1 MSQNSSTQSHSTTT
15 GLAALLRY
23 AATQHGVISAAEAAN
38 FDVSRAQLR
47 SGTRRGDW
55 LTPHS
60 GVLISAA
67 APATWM
73 QRCMVATQRSGG
85 LISHRAAARLH
96 GLDGF
101 HGAESGTRGALGG
114 GGGSRVGR
122 GGSGGSGS
130 SAGRSRGSNSGGRGS
145 SISGGRGGDGE
156 SGLIELTVP
165 DSRFRAIGDFLV
177 HRTCVLDPE
186 DCTVIRGIAVTS
198 IARTLA
204 DLGAVVSDDRV
215 EQALDDA
222 IRRGYSLRWI
232 TETLDRVDRPG
243 PSGCASL
250 RRVLARPDR
259 QGPIPDSMFERS
271 MERMAVAGGMP
282 QPERQ
287 FRVYDGLG
295 STHGGL
301 GVLVAQLDAAWPAA
315 KLGVEAHSARWHDGN
330 RRGRADQRRDNRL
343 AGLGWELLYLSW
355 WDLQHPATFQSDL
368 TATTRMILVDYR
380 PESSELGR
388 VEQGWAELS
397 RVELRWAGLS
407 SGGQRVERE
416 LADCAKW
423 HDNCSALRQHVGSST
438 R

>member
-38 FDVSRAQLR
+38 FEVTRAQLR

-101 HGAESGTRGALGG
+101 HGAESGTRGGA
-114 GGGSRVGR
+114 GR
-122 GGSGGSGS
+122 GG
-130 SAGRSRGSNSGGRGS
+130 R
-145 SISGGRGGDGE
+145 GGRGGDGE
-156 SGLIELTVP
+156 AGLVELTVP
-165 DSRFRAIGDFLV
+165 DSRFRATGEFLI

-186 DCTVIRGIAVTS
+186 DCTVTSGIAVTS
-198 IARTLA
+198 IARTLV

-232 TETLDRVDRPG
+232 TETLNRVDRPG

-259 QGPIPDSMFERS
+259 QGPIPDSTFERS

-295 STHGGL
+295 FAHGGL
-301 GVLVAQLDAAWPAA
+301 GTLVAQLDAAWPAA

-355 WDLQHPATFQSDL
+355 WDLQHPETFQSDL
-368 TATTRMILVDYR
+368 AAAY
-380 PESSELGR
+380 
-388 VEQGWAELS
+388 
-397 RVELRWAGLS
+397 
-407 SGGQRVERE
+407 
-416 LADCAKW
+416 
-423 HDNCSALRQHVGSST
+423 ALRC
-438 R
+438 

>member
-15 GLAALLRY
+15 GLAALMRL
-23 AATQHGVISAAEAAN
+23 AATQHGVISASEAAS
-38 FDVSRAQLR
+38 FEVTRAQLR
-47 SGTRRGDW
+47 SGIRRGDW
-55 LTPHS
+55 LTPHP
-60 GVLISAA
+60 GVLIAAA

-73 QRCMVATQRSGG
+73 QRCMIASQRSGG

-101 HGAESGTRGALGG
+101 HGSESGTRRRG
-114 GGGSRVGR
+114 GGGSSRGSS
-122 GGSGGSGS
+122 GGSGGGS
-130 SAGRSRGSNSGGRGS
+130 SGEGG
-145 SISGGRGGDGE
+145 
-156 SGLIELTVP
+156 LVELTVP
-165 DSRFRAIGDFLV
+165 DSRSRATGDYLV
-177 HRTCVLDPE
+177 HRTCVLAPE
-186 DCTVIRGIAVTS
+186 DCTVTAGIAVTS
-198 IARTLA
+198 IARTLV

-232 TETLDRVDRPG
+232 TETLNRVDRPG

-295 STHGGL
+295 FAHGGL
-301 GVLVAQLDAAWPAA
+301 GILVAQLDAAWPAA
-315 KLGVEAHSARWHDGN
+315 KLGVEAHSSRWHDGN

-355 WDLQHPATFQSDL
+355 WDLQHPGTFQSDL
-368 TATTRMILVDYR
+368 AAAY
-380 PESSELGR
+380 
-388 VEQGWAELS
+388 
-397 RVELRWAGLS
+397 
-407 SGGQRVERE
+407 
-416 LADCAKW
+416 
-423 HDNCSALRQHVGSST
+423 ALRC
-438 R
+438 

>member
-1 MSQNSSTQSHSTTT
+1 MSQNSSTQGHSTTT

-23 AATQHGVISAAEAAN
+23 AAKQHGVISAAEAAN
-38 FDVSRAQLR
+38 FEVTRAQLR
-47 SGTRRGDW
+47 SGVRRGDW
-55 LTPHS
+55 LTPHA
-60 GVLISAA
+60 GVLIAAA

-73 QRCMVATQRSGG
+73 QRCMIATQRSGG

-101 HGAESGTRGALGG
+101 HGSESG
-114 GGGSRVGR
+114 GR
-122 GGSGGSGS
+122 IVGGSGGE
-130 SAGRSRGSNSGGRGS
+130 AG
-145 SISGGRGGDGE
+145 
-156 SGLIELTVP
+156 LVELTVP
-165 DSRFRAIGDFLV
+165 DSRSRAIGDFLV
-177 HRTCVLDPE
+177 HRTCVLAPE
-186 DCTVIRGIAVTS
+186 DCTVTAGIAVTS
-198 IARTLA
+198 IARTLV
-204 DLGAVVSDDRV
+204 DLGAVVSDDKV

-232 TETLDRVDRPG
+232 TETLNRVDRPG

-295 STHGGL
+295 FAHGGL
-301 GVLVAQLDAAWPAA
+301 GILVAQLDAAWPAV
-315 KLGVEAHSARWHDGN
+315 KLGVEAHSSRWHDGN

-368 TATTRMILVDYR
+368 AAAY
-380 PESSELGR
+380 
-388 VEQGWAELS
+388 
-397 RVELRWAGLS
+397 
-407 SGGQRVERE
+407 
-416 LADCAKW
+416 
-423 HDNCSALRQHVGSST
+423 ALRC
-438 R
+438 

>member
-1 MSQNSSTQSHSTTT
+1 MPQNSSTQSHSTTT

-23 AATQHGVISAAEAAN
+23 AAKQHGVISASEAAS
-38 FDVSRAQLR
+38 FEVSRAQLR
-47 SGTRRGDW
+47 SGVRRGDW
-55 LTPHS
+55 LTPHA
-60 GVLISAA
+60 GVLIAAA
-67 APATWM
+67 APTTWM
-73 QRCMVATQRSGG
+73 QRCMIATQRSGG

-101 HGAESGTRGALGG
+101 HGSESGSRGALGG
-114 GGGSRVGR
+114 GSRVGSG
-122 GGSGGSGS
+122 GGS
-130 SAGRSRGSNSGGRGS
+130 AG
-145 SISGGRGGDGE
+145 IE
-156 SGLIELTVP
+156 SGEAGLVELTVP
-165 DSRFRAIGDFLV
+165 DSRSRAIGDFLI
-177 HRTCVLDPE
+177 HRTCVLAPE
-186 DCTVIRGIAVTS
+186 DCTVKAGIAVTS
-198 IARTLA
+198 IARTLV

-301 GVLVAQLDAAWPAA
+301 GILVAQLDAAWPAA

-355 WDLQHPATFQSDL
+355 WDLQHPARFQSDL
-368 TATTRMILVDYR
+368 AAAY
-380 PESSELGR
+380 
-388 VEQGWAELS
+388 
-397 RVELRWAGLS
+397 
-407 SGGQRVERE
+407 
-416 LADCAKW
+416 
-423 HDNCSALRQHVGSST
+423 ALRC
-438 R
+438 

>member
-1 MSQNSSTQSHSTTT
+1 MSQNSSTKSHSTTT

-38 FDVSRAQLR
+38 FDVTRAQLR
-47 SGTRRGDW
+47 SGIRRGDW

-60 GVLISAA
+60 GVFISAA

-101 HGAESGTRGALGG
+101 HDSESGARG

-122 GGSGGSGS
+122 S
-130 SAGRSRGSNSGGRGS
+130 SSSGGRS
-145 SISGGRGGDGE
+145 GDGE
-156 SGLIELTVP
+156 SGLVELTVP
-165 DSRFRAIGDFLV
+165 DSRFRATGEFLI

-186 DCTVIRGIAVTS
+186 DRTVTSGIAVTS

-232 TETLDRVDRPG
+232 TETLNRVDRPG

-287 FRVYDGLG
+287 FSVYDGLG

-301 GVLVAQLDAAWPAA
+301 GTLVAQLDAAWPAA

-355 WDLQHPATFQSDL
+355 WDLQHPARFQSDL
-368 TATTRMILVDYR
+368 AAAY
-380 PESSELGR
+380 
-388 VEQGWAELS
+388 
-397 RVELRWAGLS
+397 
-407 SGGQRVERE
+407 
-416 LADCAKW
+416 
-423 HDNCSALRQHVGSST
+423 ALRC
-438 R
+438 

>member
-23 AATQHGVISAAEAAN
+23 AAKQHGVISAAEAAN
-38 FDVSRAQLR
+38 FEVTRAQLR
-47 SGTRRGDW
+47 SGVRRGDW
-55 LTPHS
+55 LTPHA
-60 GVLISAA
+60 GVLIAAA

-73 QRCMVATQRSGG
+73 QRCMIATQRSGG

-101 HGAESGTRGALGG
+101 HGSESG
-114 GGGSRVGR
+114 GR
-122 GGSGGSGS
+122 IVGGSGGE
-130 SAGRSRGSNSGGRGS
+130 AG
-145 SISGGRGGDGE
+145 
-156 SGLIELTVP
+156 LVELTVP
-165 DSRFRAIGDFLV
+165 DSRSRAIGDFLV
-177 HRTCVLDPE
+177 HRTCVLAPE
-186 DCTVIRGIAVTS
+186 DCTVTAGIAVTS
-198 IARTLA
+198 IARTLV
-204 DLGAVVSDDRV
+204 DLGAVVSDDKV

-232 TETLDRVDRPG
+232 TETLNRVDRPG

-271 MERMAVAGGMP
+271 MDRMAVAGGMP

-295 STHGGL
+295 FAHGGL
-301 GVLVAQLDAAWPAA
+301 GILVAQLDAAWPAV
-315 KLGVEAHSARWHDGN
+315 KLGVEAHSSRWHDGN

-368 TATTRMILVDYR
+368 AAAY
-380 PESSELGR
+380 
-388 VEQGWAELS
+388 
-397 RVELRWAGLS
+397 
-407 SGGQRVERE
+407 
-416 LADCAKW
+416 
-423 HDNCSALRQHVGSST
+423 ALRC
-438 R
+438 

>member
-1 MSQNSSTQSHSTTT
+1 MPQNSSTQSHSTTT

-23 AATQHGVISAAEAAN
+23 AAKQHGVISAAEAAN
-38 FDVSRAQLR
+38 FEVTRAQLR
-47 SGTRRGDW
+47 SGVRRGDW
-55 LTPHS
+55 LTPHA
-60 GVLISAA
+60 GVLIAAA

-73 QRCMVATQRSGG
+73 QRCMIATQRSGG

-96 GLDGF
+96 DLDGF
-101 HGAESGTRGALGG
+101 HGSE
-114 GGGSRVGR
+114 
-122 GGSGGSGS
+122 
-130 SAGRSRGSNSGGRGS
+130 SGGR
-145 SISGGRGGDGE
+145 IVGGE
-156 SGLIELTVP
+156 AGLVELTVP
-165 DSRFRAIGDFLV
+165 DSRSRAIGDFLV
-177 HRTCVLDPE
+177 HRTCVLAPE
-186 DCTVIRGIAVTS
+186 DCTVTAGIAVTS
-198 IARTLA
+198 IARTLV

-232 TETLDRVDRPG
+232 TETLNRVDRPG

-295 STHGGL
+295 FAHGGL
-301 GVLVAQLDAAWPAA
+301 GILVAQLDAAWPAA

-368 TATTRMILVDYR
+368 AAAY
-380 PESSELGR
+380 
-388 VEQGWAELS
+388 
-397 RVELRWAGLS
+397 
-407 SGGQRVERE
+407 
-416 LADCAKW
+416 
-423 HDNCSALRQHVGSST
+423 ALRC
-438 R
+438 

>member
-1 MSQNSSTQSHSTTT
+1 MPQTASTPSHSTTT

-23 AATQHGVISAAEAAN
+23 AAKQHGVISAAEAAN
-38 FDVSRAQLR
+38 FDVTRAQLR

-67 APATWM
+67 APVTWM

-101 HGAESGTRGALGG
+101 HGSESRTRSASGSRS
-114 GGGSRVGR
+114 GGGSRVG
-122 GGSGGSGS
+122 SG
-130 SAGRSRGSNSGGRGS
+130 
-145 SISGGRGGDGE
+145 IDGVE
-156 SGLIELTVP
+156 SGEAGLVELTVP
-165 DSRFRAIGDFLV
+165 DSKSRATGDFLV
-177 HRTCVLDPE
+177 HRTCVLAPE
-186 DCTVIRGIAVTS
+186 DCTVTAGIAVTS

-287 FRVYDGLG
+287 FCVYDGLG

-301 GVLVAQLDAAWPAA
+301 GILVAQLDAAWPAA

-355 WDLQHPATFQSDL
+355 WDLQHPARFQSDL
-368 TATTRMILVDYR
+368 AAAY
-380 PESSELGR
+380 
-388 VEQGWAELS
+388 
-397 RVELRWAGLS
+397 
-407 SGGQRVERE
+407 
-416 LADCAKW
+416 
-423 HDNCSALRQHVGSST
+423 ALRC
-438 R
+438 

>member
-1 MSQNSSTQSHSTTT
+1 MSQNSSIASHSTTT

-73 QRCMVATQRSGG
+73 QRCMVATQRTGG

-101 HGAESGTRGALGG
+101 HGSESGTRG
-114 GGGSRVGR
+114 SSSSSGR
-122 GGSGGSGS
+122 GV
-130 SAGRSRGSNSGGRGS
+130 
-145 SISGGRGGDGE
+145 GE
-156 SGLIELTVP
+156 SALIELTVP
-165 DSRFRAIGDFLV
+165 DSRSRAVGDFLI
-177 HRTCVLDPE
+177 HRTCVLAPE
-186 DCTVIRGIAVTS
+186 DCTVTAGIAVTS
-198 IARTLA
+198 IARTLV

-301 GVLVAQLDAAWPAA
+301 GILVAQLDAAWPAA

-368 TATTRMILVDYR
+368 AAAY
-380 PESSELGR
+380 S
-388 VEQGWAELS
+388 
-397 RVELRWAGLS
+397 LR
-407 SGGQRVERE
+407 
-416 LADCAKW
+416 C
-423 HDNCSALRQHVGSST
+423 
-438 R
+438 